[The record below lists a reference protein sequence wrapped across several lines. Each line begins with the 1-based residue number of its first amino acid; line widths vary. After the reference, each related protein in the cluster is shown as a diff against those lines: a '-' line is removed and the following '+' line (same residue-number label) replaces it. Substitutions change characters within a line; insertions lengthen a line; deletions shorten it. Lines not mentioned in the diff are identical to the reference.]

1 MDNLYLDLLLNFFQN
16 REFVKQNYCEQL
28 YDYVVA
34 KRSTVQ
40 DMFKDSDVAV
50 IISQII
56 PMAAHDLLQ

>member
-16 REFVKQNYCEQL
+16 REQDYCEQL

>member
-1 MDNLYLDLLLNFFQN
+1 MDNLYLDLLLNCFQN
-16 REFVKQNYCEQL
+16 REFVKQDYCEQL

>member
-16 REFVKQNYCEQL
+16 REFVKQDYCEQL

-40 DMFKDSDVAV
+40 YMFKDSDVAV

>member
-16 REFVKQNYCEQL
+16 REQDYCEQL

-56 PMAAHDLLQ
+56 PLAAHDLLQ

>member
-16 REFVKQNYCEQL
+16 RKFVKQDYCEQL

>member
-16 REFVKQNYCEQL
+16 REFVQQDYCEQL